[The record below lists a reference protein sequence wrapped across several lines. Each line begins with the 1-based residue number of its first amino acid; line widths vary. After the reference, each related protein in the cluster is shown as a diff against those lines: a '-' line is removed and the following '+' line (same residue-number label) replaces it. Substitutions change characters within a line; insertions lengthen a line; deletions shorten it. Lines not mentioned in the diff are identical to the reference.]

1 MLKLLKIFCLVGL
14 LAFALIRCT
23 NVSFPKVFQSASDS
37 VEKLFV
43 PASPRDTYEKGLR
56 RAKLD
61 KTTAGQAWL
70 DAGERALNDSLVVG
84 LPFRETGVFPLEIPL
99 AYSYRV
105 NVPAGRRL
113 VARVSVPKRTDTR
126 PLDARRGETK
136 PDTTFRMFVDLFEL
150 KDNGKPKRV
159 SFAQNGEA
167 ISRES
172 TEETTFLLRVQP
184 QLQQR
189 GQFMITLEN
198 QPLLSFPVAGK
209 KYENLISFWG
219 AARDGGQRLHE
230 GIDVAAPRGT
240 PVVAAADGIVSQVTT
255 NRLGG
260 LVIYQQDT
268 EHDLTLYYA
277 HLDRQLT
284 TPGQRVKRGDTLG
297 LVGNTGNAVTT
308 GPHLHFGVYQNFR
321 GATDPLPYVDT
332 RGSVPAPVTA
342 NTTRLGGWMRT
353 LPSWIAFR
361 KSPRT
366 SASAA
371 LSLPKNT
378 VLRPLAA
385 TQNWYRVAL
394 PDGTQGYLQAAQ
406 VQHVGQRISKRTLT
420 STQPLLAALTPQTDT
435 LDVLTVNE
443 RVNVLGQFGGY
454 QLVETPDRNGRLMT
468 GWMRDGK

>member
-1 MLKLLKIFCLVGL
+1 MQKLLKILFSGVL
-14 LAFALIRCT
+14 LALVLTRCT
-23 NVSFPKVFQSASDS
+23 HVSFPKVFQSASDS
-37 VEKLFV
+37 VEELFV
-43 PASPRDTYEKGLR
+43 SASPRDNYEKGLR

-61 KTTAGQAWL
+61 KTSAGQAWL
-70 DAGERALNDSLVVG
+70 DAGERALNDSLAVG
-84 LPFRETGVFPLEIPL
+84 LPFRETGVFPAETPL
-99 AYSYRV
+99 AYSYRIQ
-105 NVPAGRRL
+105 VPAGRRL

-126 PLDARRGETK
+126 LPDAYRDETK
-136 PDTTFRMFVDLFEL
+136 TDTTFRIFVDLFEL

-159 SFAQNGEA
+159 SFAQNGGA

-219 AARDGGQRLHE
+219 APRDGGQRPHE
-230 GIDVAAPRGT
+230 GVDIAAPRGT

-255 NRLGG
+255 NHLGG

-268 EHDLTLYYA
+268 EHNLTLYYA
-277 HLDRQLT
+277 HLDRQLAT
-284 TPGQRVKRGDTLG
+284 SGQRVKRGDTLG
-297 LVGNTGNAVTT
+297 LVGNTGNATTT
-308 GPHLHFGVYQNFR
+308 GPHLHFGVYPNFR

-332 RGSVPAPVTA
+332 RDSVPAPVTA

-361 KSPRT
+361 KSPQT
-366 SASAA
+366 SAKAA

-385 TQNWYRVAL
+385 TQGWYRVVL
-394 PDGTQGYLQAAQ
+394 PNGTQGYLQAAQ
-406 VQHVGQRISKRTLT
+406 VQYAGQRLSKRTLT
-420 STQPLLAALTPQTDT
+420 SRQPLLATLTPQTDT
-435 LDVLTVNE
+435 LDVLTANE
-443 RVNVLGQFGGY
+443 RVNVLGQFGEY

-468 GWMRDGK
+468 GWMRGAD